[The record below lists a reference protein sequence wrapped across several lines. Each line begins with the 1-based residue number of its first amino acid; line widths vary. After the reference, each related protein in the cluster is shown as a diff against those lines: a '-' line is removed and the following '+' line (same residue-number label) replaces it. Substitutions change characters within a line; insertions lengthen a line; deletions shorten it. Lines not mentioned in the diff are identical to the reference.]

1 MSVLH
6 VFDMD
11 GTLLKGSAC
20 LEISRVVGSFDA
32 THDIEEAW
40 ARGDISDSEF
50 WDRCLPLWA
59 GLSAAHI
66 ECAFVQTPWME
77 GVQAVF
83 SDIQTRCEKSA
94 VITQSPLFFAEHLR
108 RWGVDFAFGSRVL
121 PGSPEVPVKMI
132 SSADKLRITHGL
144 LDELGLSTD
153 ECVAYGD
160 SSSDLALFEFLD
172 HTVAVNAQAAI
183 RRLAG
188 VTYDGPDLWQAY
200 LAGRKLLKQ
209 RDTI

>member
-20 LEISRVVGSFDA
+20 LEISRAIGAFDE

-40 ARGDISDSEF
+40 TRGDISDTDF
-50 WDRCLPLWA
+50 WDRCLPLWTE
-59 GLSAAHI
+59 LSDAHI
-66 ECAFVQTPWME
+66 ECAFAQTHWME

-83 SDIQTRCEKSA
+83 SDIQSRCEKSV
-94 VITQSPLFFAEHLR
+94 VITQSPMFFADRLR

-121 PGSPEVPVKMI
+121 PSNPEVAVEMI
-132 SSADKLRITHGL
+132 SSADKLRITHEL
-144 LDELGLSTD
+144 LGQLGLSPH

-160 SSSDLALFEFLD
+160 SNSDLALFEFLD
-172 HTVAVNAQAAI
+172 LTVAVNAQAAI
-183 RRLAG
+183 RRLAR
-188 VTYDGPDLWQAY
+188 VAYDGPDLWQAY
-200 LAGRKLLKQ
+200 LVGRKLLEQ
-209 RDTI
+209 RISV